1 MWVITHKN
9 YPGISDD
16 LYRTLHVGRALS
28 QDLGYT
34 GDDTGDNISLK
45 NRNYCELTGL
55 YWLWKN
61 NQCDIIGVCHYRRFF
76 LEKDACLQKNI

>member
-1 MWVITHKN
+1 MDTQMWVITHKN

-34 GDDTGDNISLK
+34 GDDTGDNIYVK
-45 NRNYCELTGL
+45 NTI
-55 YWLWKN
+55 K
-61 NQCDIIGVCHYRRFF
+61 I
-76 LEKDACLQKNI
+76 

>member
-1 MWVITHKN
+1 MDTQMWVITHKN

-45 NRNYCELTGL
+45 NRNYCELRDFTGFG
-55 YWLWKN
+55 K
-61 NQCDIIGVCHYRRFF
+61 IINVI
-76 LEKDACLQKNI
+76 L

>member
-9 YPGISDD
+9 YPGISDG
-16 LYRTLHVGRALS
+16 LYRTRHVGRALS
-28 QDLGYT
+28 QDRGYT

-61 NQCDIIGVCHYRRFF
+61 NQ
-76 LEKDACLQKNI
+76 